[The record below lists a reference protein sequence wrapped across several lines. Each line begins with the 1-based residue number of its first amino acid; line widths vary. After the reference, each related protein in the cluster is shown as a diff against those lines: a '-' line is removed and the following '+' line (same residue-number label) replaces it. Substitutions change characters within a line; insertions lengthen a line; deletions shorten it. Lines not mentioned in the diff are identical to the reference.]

1 MDSIPS
7 QGYDNLTMS
16 VQEDYNIERIHLPEI
31 DGALL
36 MQLLDDVPFADE
48 CENERLD
55 FVIRSLEAEIGSD
68 SGLMVVDDDESMT
81 GPNDMD
87 SDDGGL
93 ECINFDSDNYD
104 ALRPMMYDASDDD
117 AWKEMGMAAVGPTG
131 REWYAMG
138 EDELEFREQIEC
150 YNYSSAYNFVGDNSA
165 CIEQVYSPL
174 WQ

>member
-16 VQEDYNIERIHLPEI
+16 VQEDYNIEIIHLPEI

-36 MQLLDDVPFADE
+36 MQLLDDVPFTDE

-68 SGLMVVDDDESMT
+68 SGLMVVGDDESMT

-93 ECINFDSDNYD
+93 ECIDFD
-104 ALRPMMYDASDDD
+104 RTMMYDASDDG
-117 AWKEMGMAAVGPTG
+117 AWKEMGMEAVGSTG

-138 EDELEFREQIEC
+138 EDELEFGEQIEC
-150 YNYSSAYNFVGDNSA
+150 YNYSSAYNYVGDNSA